1 MTGRRPPALRHWLPI
16 AALLAAA
23 AAPPTLACTA
33 TGGTLR
39 CPGGVEPEL
48 GARLPALTRE
58 DINARIGA
66 PGTPVVRDV
75 TRDVSRTWE
84 AVRRPLRPPA
94 IAYPGE
100 PAQDMAKGDTP

>member
-1 MTGRRPPALRHWLPI
+1 MTAGRGIRRWLPV
-16 AALLAAA
+16 AALLAAT
-23 AAPPTLACTA
+23 APPALACTA
-33 TGGTLR
+33 TGGTSR

-48 GARLPALTRE
+48 GARLPPLTRE

-75 TRDVSRTWE
+75 TSDVSRTWQ

-100 PAQDMAKGDTP
+100 PAHDGAKGDTP